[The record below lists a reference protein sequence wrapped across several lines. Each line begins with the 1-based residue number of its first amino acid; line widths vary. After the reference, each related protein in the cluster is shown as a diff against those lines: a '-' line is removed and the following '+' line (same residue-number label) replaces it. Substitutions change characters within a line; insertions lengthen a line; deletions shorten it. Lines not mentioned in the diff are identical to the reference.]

1 MGPKD
6 KMKQINDYE
15 RRCGLY
21 VRVSTIGQAEEGES
35 LDEQEQR
42 LKAFCEYKGW
52 KNYNVYREEGRSAKD
67 TNRPALQRL
76 LSDIE
81 KGLINTV
88 IVKKIDRLS
97 RSILDFEQMFKFFE
111 ERGVDLISLNENFDT
126 STAIGRSVIRIIL
139 VFAQLEREQTAER
152 TIDIMRYRAKKGLW
166 NGGYPPLGYDV
177 KEGVLVPNT
186 EEAEVVREI
195 FETYINTGSLSET
208 AKILNNKGYRTKKWT
223 TKQGKIMGG
232 NRFNKN
238 NISRI
243 LKDPVYIGKIKYE
256 GQIYDGVHPGIID
269 EEVFY
274 YVQDMFSQNRSSNTG
289 FRRGTEKFL
298 LKGLVYCGH
307 CGCAMAPSF
316 AYSKGKKYYYYR
328 CLVSNDRSRGKCPV
342 GSINAKVLEDLI
354 IKELQFLAESPDFV
368 DEVVEEAIREERKE
382 GERLRKKK
390 QDLVKKLREVE
401 SNARKMMNL
410 IEEIDKTDPRF
421 AFILQR
427 LKELGE
433 EREGLQKEIESLE
446 FKINEVENNY
456 LNAES
461 LKANFKYFK
470 DVFEYLTPEE
480 QYDLLHLLIKRIV
493 YYGKE
498 IRDREE
504 RAKIKLELWDIGPL
518 ASEEGFAERFIW
530 LPGQDSN
537 LQPTG

>member
-1 MGPKD
+1 MSKLN
-6 KMKQINDYE
+6 QIRDEE
-15 RRCGLY
+15 RKCALY

-35 LDEQEQR
+35 LDEQEQK
-42 LKAFCEYKGW
+42 LKAFCEFKGW
-52 KNYNVYREEGRSAKD
+52 KNYIVYREEGRSAKD
-67 TNRPALQRL
+67 TNRPVLQKL

-81 KGLINTV
+81 KAYINTV

-111 ERGVDLISLNENFDT
+111 QKGVDLISLNENFDT

-152 TIDIMRYRAKKGLW
+152 TIDIMRYRAQRGLW

-177 KEGVLVPNT
+177 KDGVLVPNAD
-186 EEAEVVREI
+186 EAVGVKEI

-208 AKILNNKGYRTKKWT
+208 AKILNNKGYRTKRWIT
-223 TKQGKIMGG
+223 RQGNVMGG
-232 NRFNKN
+232 SKFNKN
-238 NISRI
+238 NLSRI
-243 LKDPVYIGKIKYE
+243 LKEPVYIGKIKYD
-256 GQIYDGVHPGIID
+256 GQIYEGAHPGIID

-274 YVQDMFSQNRSSNTG
+274 YVQKMLSNNRRSNTG
-289 FRRGTEKFL
+289 FRMGTEKFL

-328 CLVSNDRSRGKCPV
+328 CLVNNDPSRGQCPI
-342 GSINAKVLEDLI
+342 GSVNAKVLENLV

-368 DEVVEEAIREERKE
+368 DEVVEEAIREERQE
-382 GERLRKKK
+382 GELLKKKK
-390 QDLVKKLREVE
+390 QGLLKKLQEVE
-401 SNARKMMNL
+401 NSARKTMNL
-410 IEEIDKTDPRF
+410 LEEIDKTDHRF

-427 LKELGE
+427 LKELGN
-433 EREGLQKEIESLE
+433 EREGFEKEIQLLE

-456 LNAES
+456 LNAET

-470 DVFEYLTPEE
+470 DVFEHLTPEE
-480 QYDLLHLLIKRIV
+480 KYDLLHLLIKRII

-498 IRDREE
+498 TKEGEE
-504 RAKIKLELWDIGPL
+504 EVEKVKLELWDIGPISSG
-518 ASEEGFAERFIW
+518 AGFCERFIW
-530 LPGQDSN
+530 LPGPDSN
-537 LQPTG
+537 QQPSG